1 MESGA
6 RDGAV
11 VISGSGLMVRV
22 WSSGFRSVFERGL
35 GRVFPSI
42 LFPILRYL
50 RCISAPASVVN
61 ASEIAMGSQVLPGLG
76 AGHSLPHSRSSP
88 GSSTNSRFETF
99 FLSFPG
105 CNIPDVTGSD
115 SNYAKFQRFPCS
127 GLQGLGF

>member
-99 FLSFPG
+99 RAATYRMSRAQTRTMQSFNVSHVLA
-105 CNIPDVTGSD
+105 CR
-115 SNYAKFQRFPCS
+115 A
-127 GLQGLGF
+127 